1 MLPVVDR
8 SGGICKVVCGEIW
21 RVNLAVPPGDTHGGE
36 ADALVV
42 QDAAYG
48 RGSPM
53 VLVVPLSEE
62 PSSIGFPGTVAI
74 DQVSEMNGAP
84 TAMVFQLRALDR
96 GRFVQRLGEVSE
108 AALNEVLAEID
119 RLTGRTPRPLD

>member
-1 MLPVVDR
+1 M
-8 SGGICKVVCGEIW
+8 VCGEIW
-21 RVNLAVPPGDTHGGE
+21 RVNLAVPPGDNHGGE

-62 PSSIGFPGTVAI
+62 PSSIGFPGTVPI
-74 DQVSEMNGAP
+74 DQGSQGSP

-96 GRFVQRLGEVSE
+96 GRFVQRLGEVGE
-108 AALNEVLAEID
+108 AELNEVLAEID
-119 RLTGRTPRPLD
+119 RLTGRTPKPLD